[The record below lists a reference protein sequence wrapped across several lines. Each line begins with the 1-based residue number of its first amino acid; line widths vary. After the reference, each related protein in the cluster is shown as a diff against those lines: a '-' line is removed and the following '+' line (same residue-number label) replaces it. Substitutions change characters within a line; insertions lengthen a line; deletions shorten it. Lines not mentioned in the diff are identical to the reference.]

1 MSMIFDGFDSMD
13 AAGEFVAAVRE
24 RFGLDGQTFSSAE
37 AAHQHDRFPFRQMPP
52 IAHIDRPDEHDKR
65 QIDVFDVRTF
75 MNTTDDWLA
84 TEAAVEELVS
94 EFGGEFIGT

>member
-1 MSMIFDGFDSMD
+1 MMSMIFDGFDSMD
-13 AAGEFVAAVRE
+13 AARKFVAAVHE

-37 AAHQHDRFPFRQMPP
+37 AADQHDLTPYELVPP
-52 IAHIDRPDEHDKR
+52 IAYINRPHWDRPDGDL
-65 QIDVFDVRTF
+65 
-75 MNTTDDWLA
+75 DDQLA